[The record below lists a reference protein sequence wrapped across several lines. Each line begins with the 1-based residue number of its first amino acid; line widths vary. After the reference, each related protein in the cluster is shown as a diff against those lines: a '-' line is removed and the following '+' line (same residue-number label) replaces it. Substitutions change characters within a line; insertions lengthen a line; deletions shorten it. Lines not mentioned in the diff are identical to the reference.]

1 MGKDLLYLVPSSG
14 NVLRAKWLHSALGG
28 DDRVH
33 TTANFYCSSHIDSTA
48 MCLRPE
54 LVLLNATRFDE
65 KHCPAQFR
73 AWGRISPADVA
84 PTSDAE
90 LKFQKEVCARRGYAL
105 ESPGGQTTLRD
116 MASPWVGMNFLSRD
130 PETARADE
138 LQTDLAKL
146 QGSRNF
152 MVISDRM
159 RHIWTQGG
167 GSPLRRWI

>member
-1 MGKDLLYLVPSSG
+1 MGKDLRYLVPPSG
-14 NVLRAKWLHSALGG
+14 NVLGAKWLHSALGG

-33 TTANFYCSSHIDSTA
+33 TTVHIYRSSHIDSTA

-54 LVLLNATRFDE
+54 LVLLNATRVDE
-65 KHCPAQFR
+65 KHCPALFR
-73 AWGRISPADVA
+73 AWGKIASAGVA

-90 LKFQKEVCARRGYAL
+90 LKFQNEVRERLGYAL
-105 ESPGGQTTLRD
+105 ESRGGQTNLRD
-116 MASPWVGMNFLSRD
+116 MASPWVGMNFMSID
-130 PETARADE
+130 PETVIVDE
-138 LQTDLAKL
+138 LHTDLAKL

-152 MVISDRM
+152 MVVPDRR